1 MRRRHRGR
9 PSTRAALALACSF
22 AILGAVFP
30 GAAGAHARLEGVSP
44 PNGAVEKRA
53 PRVMVFHFEEAVES
67 RLGSVRVTD
76 SRGRRV
82 DDGQAFHPGG
92 RGADVAVRLLPDA
105 ARGTWTATYEV
116 ISDDGHPVTGGSH
129 FGVGRR
135 PVAMPAGGMR
145 HMAAGPHTG
154 SATDAAFGIARGA
167 TYLATALVV
176 GLLAFVWMVW
186 RPALDATA
194 GGTGPWASASAGFGM
209 RARRILYVSVEIG
222 AIAALAG
229 IVLEGAT
236 ATGTSFWSA
245 FNDHVFR
252 DVTGTR
258 FGGLWAF
265 RLVDFLTLGA
275 VLILAARE
283 AVVPQLRRAALG
295 AEGLALPKAGPRL
308 ALTVILPAAALVVIP
323 ALAGHA
329 TDRLPGLMIPVD
341 SLHVLAMCMWLGGLA
356 ALLVAVPAATR
367 RLDPTDANR
376 LLASVLLRFSAIAL
390 AAVIV
395 LVGTGVVQ
403 ALAHVGSWSALATT
417 GYGRAVLVKI
427 GLTIALVCLGAVN
440 RRRAV
445 PSIER
450 VARGEAAGEGPAR
463 LLRRAVAAEVV
474 LLIAVLG
481 VTSALVSYAPPGG

>member
-1 MRRRHRGR
+1 MA
-9 PSTRAALALACSF
+9 PT
-22 AILGAVFP
+22 
-30 GAAGAHARLEGVSP
+30 AGAHARLEGVSP

-53 PRVMVFHFEEAVES
+53 PQVVVFHFEEAVEA
-67 RLGSVRVTD
+67 RLGSVRVVD
-76 SRGRRV
+76 GRGRRV
-82 DDGQAFHPGG
+82 DDGRVFHPGG
-92 RGADVAVRLLPDA
+92 RGVDVAVRLLPDA
-105 ARGTWTATYEV
+105 ARGTWRATYEV
-116 ISDDGHPVTGGSH
+116 ISDDGHPVSGGSD
-129 FGVGRR
+129 FGVGQT
-135 PVAMPAGGMR
+135 PAAMSARSMR
-145 HMAAGPHTG
+145 HMSAPHTG
-154 SATDAAFGIARGA
+154 PATDAAFGIARAA

-176 GLLAFVWMVW
+176 GLLAFLWLVW

-194 GGTGPWASASAGFGM
+194 GGTGPWARASAAFGM
-209 RARRILYVSVEIG
+209 RVRRILYVSVELG
-222 AIAALAG
+222 VIAALAG

-258 FGGLWAF
+258 FGGLWAL

-275 VLILAARE
+275 VLILAGRE
-283 AVVPQLRRAALG
+283 AVVPELRRAALG

-308 ALTVILPAAALVVIP
+308 VLTVAMPVAALVVIP

-329 TDRLPGLMIPVD
+329 TDARPALMIPVD
-341 SLHVLAMCMWLGGLA
+341 SLHVLAMSVWLGGLA
-356 ALLVAVPAATR
+356 AVLAAVPAATR
-367 RLDPTDANR
+367 RLDATDANR
-376 LLASVLLRFSAIAL
+376 LLASVVLRFSAIAL

-403 ALAHVGSWSALATT
+403 ALEHVGSWGALTAT

-427 GLTIALVCLGAVN
+427 GLTLALVCLGALN

-450 VARGEAAGEGPAR
+450 VARGEGVGEAPAR

-474 LLIAVLG
+474 LVVAVLG
-481 VTSALVSYAPPGG
+481 VTSALVAYAPPGG

>member
-1 MRRRHRGR
+1 MA
-9 PSTRAALALACSF
+9 P
-22 AILGAVFP
+22 
-30 GAAGAHARLEGVSP
+30 AAGAHARLEGVSP

-53 PRVMVFHFEEAVES
+53 PRLVVFHFEEAVEA
-67 RLGSVRVTD
+67 RLGSVRVVD

-82 DDGQAFHPGG
+82 DDGRVFHPAG

-116 ISDDGHPVTGGSH
+116 ISDDGHPVTGGSD
-129 FGVGRR
+129 FGIGHT
-135 PVAMPAGGMR
+135 PAALPAAGMR
-145 HMAAGPHTG
+145 HMPAAPHTG
-154 SATDAAFGIARGA
+154 PVTDAAFGIARGA

-176 GLLAFVWMVW
+176 GLLAFLWMVW

-194 GGTGPWASASAGFGM
+194 GGAGPWARASAAFGT
-209 RARRILYVSVEIG
+209 RARRILYVSVELG
-222 AIAALAG
+222 AIAGLAG

-295 AEGLALPKAGPRL
+295 AEGLAMPRAGPRL
-308 ALTVILPAAALVVIP
+308 ALTLVVPAAALVVVP

-341 SLHVLAMCMWLGGLA
+341 SLHVLAMSVWLGGLA
-356 ALLVAVPAATR
+356 ALLAAVPAATR
-367 RLDPTDANR
+367 RLGATDANR
-376 LLASVLLRFSAIAL
+376 LLASVVLRFSALAL

-403 ALAHVGSWSALATT
+403 ALEHVGSWGALTAT
-417 GYGRAVLVKI
+417 GYGRAVLVKV
-427 GLTIALVCLGAVN
+427 GLTIVLVCLGAVN

-450 VARGEAAGEGPAR
+450 VARGDAVGEAPAR
-463 LLRRAVAAEVV
+463 LLRRAVAAEV
-474 LLIAVLG
+474 LLVIAVLG